1 MAWLPLSIGFQSI
14 PVALIGRASV
24 PSVGW
29 NMKIHST
36 PAIAGAT
43 A

>member
-1 MAWLPLSIGFQSI
+1 MACVPLSTGFQSM
-14 PVALIGRASV
+14 PTLRIGRASM
-24 PSVGW
+24 PSEGW
-29 NMKIHST
+29 NMKIQST

>member
-1 MAWLPLSIGFQSI
+1 MAAVEQRV
-14 PVALIGRASV
+14 PVDAGARIGRASV
-24 PSVGW
+24 PSEGW